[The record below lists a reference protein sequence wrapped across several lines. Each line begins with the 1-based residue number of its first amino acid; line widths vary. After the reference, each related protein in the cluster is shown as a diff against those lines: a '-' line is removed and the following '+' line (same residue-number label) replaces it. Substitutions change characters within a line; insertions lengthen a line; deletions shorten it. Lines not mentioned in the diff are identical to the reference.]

1 MRCLFG
7 TAPRNYQSGG
17 YHKVSMRRA
26 CKKRARNLLYLFTFS
41 SLKYSE
47 WAGDITINKEK
58 EGKLILWLLGA
69 YQTDGLERYFLSGK
83 MKYCMM
89 KVLFKNMLLNKSI
102 EYPF

>member
-47 WAGDITINKEK
+47 WARGYYDQQRKK
-58 EGKLILWLLGA
+58 GKTHSVAIRSLSDRWLRKIFFIWQNEIL
-69 YQTDGLERYFLSGK
+69 YDE
-83 MKYCMM
+83 
-89 KVLFKNMLLNKSI
+89 SI
-102 EYPF
+102 VQKHAA